1 MKLWFM
7 IRRPIGYTLF
17 ILAAIFALILIH
29 ALPVVIT
36 NAILGI

>member
-1 MKLWFM
+1 MRLWHA
-7 IRRPIGYTLF
+7 IRRPIGYVLF
-17 ILAAIFALILIH
+17 TLAAYATLIVIH